1 MEKWI
6 SAPDHFWTP
15 YPLPSVPASDP
26 KFIPGNPGGFIW
38 RGPTWIN
45 TNWFL
50 SHALR
55 GHGYPELA
63 DTIVEKS
70 IECIE
75 KSGFR
80 EYYHP
85 YTAEGLGARDFGWST
100 LILDF

>member
-1 MEKWI
+1 M
-6 SAPDHFWTP
+6 
-15 YPLPSVPASDP
+15 PASDP